1 MALVTYISTPVVGVP
16 SIAQG
21 DSTRG
26 GDGEADGGGA
36 GKAEGGGGEGGGGEG
51 GGKGTNA

>member
-1 MALVTYISTPVVGVP
+1 MALVTYNSTPVVGVP